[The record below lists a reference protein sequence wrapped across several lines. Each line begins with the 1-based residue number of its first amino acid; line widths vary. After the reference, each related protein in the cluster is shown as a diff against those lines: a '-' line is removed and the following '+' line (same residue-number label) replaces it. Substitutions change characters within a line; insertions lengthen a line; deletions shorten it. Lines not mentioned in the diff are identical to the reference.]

1 MRVFIS
7 SVISGFENFRDAAAE
22 AARSLDH
29 EVLRAED
36 FSASPRSPR
45 VACLNAVR
53 AADMVL
59 VLLGERYGQEQAS
72 GKSATHEEFEEAT
85 REKQPFAFIQS
96 GITPE
101 PRQAELIAEAQD
113 WAGGHYTSN
122 FRDAGELRTKV
133 VQALNRWQLENA
145 AGRVNSDEMRE
156 RALVGLP
163 EERRGSSS
171 YRPSIA
177 VSVVGHPRQ
186 SIIRPSELED
196 PALHRQIKQ
205 QALFGDPNIFNDGE
219 ANEIV
224 LEGHALALKQGAR
237 SLTINED
244 GSVRLV
250 LPLPPVEGMLSPII
264 EEDVTDTL
272 LRAFRFVAQLLQR
285 IDATERVSSI
295 AVAVSLVEHGN
306 GEWRTRAKHARQ
318 PNSTQMSRMFED
330 SPIRETL
337 SPAHRSRAAFRQQP
351 EVMAED
357 FTALLRRAFRRQ

>member
-1 MRVFIS
+1 MS
-7 SVISGFENFRDAAAE
+7 QCS
-22 AARSLDH
+22 ARRRHGAGSARRTLWA
-29 EVLRAED
+29 RAGI
-36 FSASPRSPR
+36 RQI
-45 VACLNAVR
+45 
-53 AADMVL
+53 
-59 VLLGERYGQEQAS
+59 G
-72 GKSATHEEFEEAT
+72 EAT

-264 EEDVTDTL
+264 EEDVTDTPHG
-272 LRAFRFVAQLLQR
+272 RASVRLPPPRRGNFRIR
-285 IDATERVSSI
+285 
-295 AVAVSLVEHGN
+295 
-306 GEWRTRAKHARQ
+306 K
-318 PNSTQMSRMFED
+318 
-330 SPIRETL
+330 SP
-337 SPAHRSRAAFRQQP
+337 S
-351 EVMAED
+351 
-357 FTALLRRAFRRQ
+357 